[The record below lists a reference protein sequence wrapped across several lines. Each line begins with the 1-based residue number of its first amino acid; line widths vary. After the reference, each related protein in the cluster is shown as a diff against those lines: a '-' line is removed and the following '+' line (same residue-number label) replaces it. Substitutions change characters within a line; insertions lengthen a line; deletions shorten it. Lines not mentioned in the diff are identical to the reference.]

1 MRRFFGI
8 SPPLLVGVVVV
19 VVLVAC
25 AAGFGASWL
34 VTSRAEASR
43 PTTFDVFWEAW
54 DWVERDFYGPLPSP
68 RERTYGAI
76 RGVLETL
83 GDPYTVFLEPQ
94 PAQREKE
101 RLQGFFGGIG
111 AYIRRNEAGEIYLDP
126 FRDGPAAQA
135 GLQRGDVLLSVDGT
149 PVTPEMNEG
158 QVAELIR
165 GPVGTSVVLKVR
177 RDGEVLRFTVVRQ
190 EIQVPSAEWR
200 VLEEVP
206 QVGYMRISNFTDR
219 TPQEVA
225 EGLQELKAQGVQ
237 ALVLDLRGNG
247 GGLLQSAIAVADEFL
262 DEGVILYEQRR
273 GRSEETYRSH
283 PGGVATDLPLAV
295 LVNGQTAS
303 ASEIVAG
310 AIQDRGRGVLVGEK
324 TYGKGSV
331 QLIYPLSDGSSLHV
345 TAAIWLT
352 PNRHRLQGSG
362 LTPDIEV
369 SWQREAHEAGQD
381 PQLEAALEYLLR
393 ER

>member
-1 MRRFFGI
+1 M
-8 SPPLLVGVVVV
+8 LVGVIIV

-25 AAGFGASWL
+25 VAGFGASWL

-54 DWVERDFYGPLPSP
+54 DWVEQDFYGPLPSP

-76 RGVLETL
+76 RGVLATL

-135 GLQRGDVLLSVDGT
+135 GLRKGDVLISVDGT
-149 PVTPEMNEG
+149 PITPEMGEDR
-158 QVAELIR
+158 VAELIR
-165 GPVGTSVVLKVR
+165 GPVGTSVVLEVR
-177 RDGEVLRFTVVRQ
+177 RDGKVLRFTVVRQ

-200 VLEEVP
+200 VLEEAP

-247 GGLLQSAIAVADEFL
+247 GGLLQSAVAVADEFL
-262 DEGVILYEQRR
+262 DEGVVLYEQRR
-273 GRSEETYRSH
+273 GRTEEVYRSH
-283 PGGVATDLPLAV
+283 SGGAATDLPLAV

-310 AIQDRGRGVLVGEK
+310 AVQDRGRGVLVGEK

-352 PNRHRLQGSG
+352 PNRHRLQGNG
-362 LTPDIEV
+362 LVPDVEV
-369 SWQREAHEAGQD
+369 AWQRG
-381 PQLEAALEYLLR
+381 
-393 ER
+393 